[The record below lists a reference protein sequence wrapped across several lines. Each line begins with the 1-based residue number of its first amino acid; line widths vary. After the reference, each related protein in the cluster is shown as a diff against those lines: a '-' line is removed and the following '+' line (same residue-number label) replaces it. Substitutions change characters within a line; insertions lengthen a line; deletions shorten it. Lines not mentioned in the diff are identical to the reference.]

1 MNWLKSYMMKSDYE
15 FFPEKIVFSKELEIA
30 GTIDILALDKKTNK
44 YDLIDW
50 KTSKKIEMNSYGGK
64 VGTKIATS
72 NIPDCNYYHYTL
84 QLSLYRYLL
93 ERYYGLKIR
102 TMIIAHLKEDYA
114 RAIIVPYMINE
125 IRDMLTSKILKI
137 MAFIKTVKKVNG
149 QITLK
154 QCKSPFPELLISNG
168 ESINITFLDTET
180 TGTNRLNDE
189 IIEIAIKEIE
199 FEKDSGKI
207 IKITNQYESFNEP
220 SQEINDK
227 ITKLTGIDNKTVK
240 NKCIDWN

>member
-1 MNWLKSYMMKSDYE
+1 MEFNSLYDTNIKLIKESHKYEHLKHKELTFTSVTSFVENFFEKFDSFKIAKKLIKNYKKYSNYTVESLVEKWNETANYGTFVHEELENWLKYQIIPKEKKSINGMNWLKSYMINSDYE
-15 FFPEKIVFSKELEIA
+15 LFPEKIVYSKELEIA

-72 NIPDCNYYHYTL
+72 NIPDCNYYHYAL

-114 RAIIVPYMINE
+114 RAIIVPYMIKE
-125 IRDMLTSKILKI
+125 IRDMLIQK
-137 MAFIKTVKKVNG
+137 
-149 QITLK
+149 
-154 QCKSPFPELLISNG
+154 
-168 ESINITFLDTET
+168 
-180 TGTNRLNDE
+180 
-189 IIEIAIKEIE
+189 
-199 FEKDSGKI
+199 
-207 IKITNQYESFNEP
+207 
-220 SQEINDK
+220 
-227 ITKLTGIDNKTVK
+227 
-240 NKCIDWN
+240 

>member
-1 MNWLKSYMMKSDYE
+1 MN
-15 FFPEKIVFSKELEIA
+15 FFQKKLFISKELEIA

-114 RAIIVPYMINE
+114 RAITVPYMKNE
-125 IRDMLTSKILKI
+125 ILEML
-137 MAFIKTVKKVNG
+137 
-149 QITLK
+149 
-154 QCKSPFPELLISNG
+154 
-168 ESINITFLDTET
+168 
-180 TGTNRLNDE
+180 
-189 IIEIAIKEIE
+189 
-199 FEKDSGKI
+199 
-207 IKITNQYESFNEP
+207 NQ
-220 SQEINDK
+220 
-227 ITKLTGIDNKTVK
+227 K
-240 NKCIDWN
+240 N

>member
-1 MNWLKSYMMKSDYE
+1 LNEIRNKVAESGLITLDMKSFVGVQEREIIDISQWLHQGQILKEKLFRKFLSDENWVKYQIIPKEKKSISGMNWLKSYMMKSDYE

-64 VGTKIATS
+64 VGTKIATN

-93 ERYYGLKIR
+93 ERSYGLKIR

-114 RAIIVPYMINE
+114 RAIEVPYMKNE
-125 IRDMLTSKILKI
+125 ILEMLD
-137 MAFIKTVKKVNG
+137 
-149 QITLK
+149 Q
-154 QCKSPFPELLISNG
+154 
-168 ESINITFLDTET
+168 
-180 TGTNRLNDE
+180 
-189 IIEIAIKEIE
+189 
-199 FEKDSGKI
+199 
-207 IKITNQYESFNEP
+207 
-220 SQEINDK
+220 
-227 ITKLTGIDNKTVK
+227 
-240 NKCIDWN
+240 